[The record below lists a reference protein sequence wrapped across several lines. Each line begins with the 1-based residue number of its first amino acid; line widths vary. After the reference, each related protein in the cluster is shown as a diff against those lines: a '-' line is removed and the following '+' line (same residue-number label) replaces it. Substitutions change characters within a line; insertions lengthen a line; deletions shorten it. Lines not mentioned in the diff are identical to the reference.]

1 MKALIGV
8 LVLAAAGVGGF
19 FAYKQFAG
27 GGVSPSV
34 GAAVSAE
41 HTVLVGGMGHL
52 DELAAQMLDTL
63 KGLPAE
69 MQGPMAPALD
79 PAQRTEKVG
88 FDPATAAGWASIGVD
103 PKAGFAFV
111 IDGRL
116 VVGREPVPVLL
127 AKIDDRDKL
136 LAAIEKWVG
145 EKPTIASADGVE
157 TLTAEGETILFGK
170 KGEWTAVL
178 LTEDRRHADAK
189 GAFAAF
195 LADSGAPLSGAAT
208 WKDAFADGKGAVEA
222 FGYIG
227 VAPLAGFLGT
237 LKAPAEV
244 VGAVPYYAERFP
256 AMGVSLTRDGGMTAR
271 ITATEEGLAVLQQV
285 LRPKK
290 APPTFSRYLPAKGWG
305 GLRLSVNLAEIFEGV
320 AALVP
325 PTAPPQ
331 VKAQLGMV
339 KAMMGAVVG
348 IEWDDISSAFSGHV
362 VLAANL
368 GTLQQMQRNPVAAE
382 WVVLVAAGDGSAG
395 DTLVGSLVEKAG
407 QMRAG
412 PKFEK
417 AEVAGAKGWKTAA
430 GPMTVVAVRD
440 DDVWLVGPEKVV
452 TAALATKKGDN
463 LKGKADVLDDDAVV
477 YGIWAE
483 VGGLLEVAKK
493 QDPQIAAIVESG
505 ALKGLNDDPTFSG
518 GWRLDGDGLLATSE
532 SALQGT
538 AAMMGVMA
546 AIAIPA
552 FVKYIKRSKTIEAS
566 MNVRK
571 MFDSAVT
578 YYYEERAGLD
588 GTIQPQAF
596 PPSAPLTPAYDRCAK
611 GEDKFLP
618 TADHWNLPGWLA
630 LNFAMDDP
638 HYYRY
643 EFISSGTGRD
653 AKFTARAIGDLDC
666 DGVYSTFER
675 VGSIDDEGNVT
686 GGVGLYME
694 NELE

>member
-8 LVLAAAGVGGF
+8 VVLAAAGVGGF
-19 FAYKQFAG
+19 FAYKHFVG
-27 GGVSPSV
+27 GGVSPAPGGV
-34 GAAVSAE
+34 VSAE
-41 HTVLVGGMGHL
+41 HTVMVGGMGHL
-52 DELAAQMLDTL
+52 DELAAQGLEML

-69 MQGPMAPALD
+69 VQGPMAPALD

-111 IDGRL
+111 IDARL

-145 EKPTIASADGVE
+145 EKPTVASADGVE
-157 TLTAEGETILFGK
+157 TLTAKGETVLFGK
-170 KGEWTAVL
+170 KGDWTAVL

-189 GAFAAF
+189 SAFAAF
-195 LADSGAPLSGAAT
+195 LSDTGAPLSGAGT

-256 AMGVSLTRDGGMTAR
+256 AMGVSMTRDGGMTAR

-305 GLRLSVNLAEIFEGV
+305 GLRISVNLAELFEGV

-331 VKAQLGMV
+331 VKAQLGMA

-348 IEWDDISSAFSGHV
+348 IDWGDISTAFSGHV

-368 GTLQQMQRNPVAAE
+368 SSLPKMQRSPLAGE
-382 WVVLVAAGDGSAG
+382 WVVLVAAGDGGAG
-395 DTLVGSLVEKAG
+395 DTLVSSLVDKAK
-407 QMRAG
+407 QMGGG
-412 PKFEK
+412 PEFEK
-417 AEVAGAKGWKTAA
+417 AEVAGAKGWKVAA

-452 TAALATKKGDN
+452 TAALATKGGDN

-477 YGIWAE
+477 YGIWADIA
-483 VGGLLEVAKK
+483 GLLDEAKK
-493 QDPQIAAIVESG
+493 DPQVAAVLDSG
-505 ALKGLNDDPTFSG
+505 ALKALKDDPTVSG
-518 GWRLDGDGLLATSE
+518 GWRLDGDGLLATSDT
-532 SALQGT
+532 ALQGT

-552 FVKYIKRSKTIEAS
+552 FVKYIKRSKTSEAT
-566 MNVRK
+566 MNIRK
-571 MFDSAVT
+571 MFDASVS
-578 YYYEERAGLD
+578 YYNEERFARD
-588 GTIQPQAF
+588 GTPLPRAF
-596 PPSAPLTPAYDRCAK
+596 PPSTTITPFQDRCAT
-611 GEDKFLP
+611 GADKYAP
-618 TADHWNLPGWLA
+618 DPKAWDQPGWLA
-630 LNFAMDDP
+630 LNFALDDP

-643 EFISSGTGRD
+643 EYVSSGSGPG
-653 AKFTARAIGDLDC
+653 AAFTARAIGDLDC

-675 VGSIDDEGNVT
+675 VGVVDDENNIQ
-686 GGVGLYME
+686 GGAGLYS
-694 NELE
+694 NKELE